1 VQIWSYHYPANEVP
15 WPGNS
20 GTITRV
26 PIPKNRY
33 LAEQFVVPTDGSVT
47 DQIQW
52 VFANSGANSNFSL
65 SVSICPGDFGQTGTQ
80 TTSAS
85 CIRGQAQSSS
95 GLYGQRR
102 RILRVRADGGR
113 DLLLERPAPGKPA
126 GRRRLGLVVY
136 VANQVRA
143 VDGPLLIASLW
154 RWGYKR
160 AYGSDG

>member
-85 CIRGQAQSSS
+85 CIRSQAQSSS
-95 GLYGQRR
+95 GLYAN
-102 RILRVRADGGR
+102 VGGSSGCV
-113 DLLLERPAPGKPA
+113 LTA
-126 GRRRLGLVVY
+126 GETYYLNVLPQGNPPDDDVSVSSCTSQTKCEPWMARY
-136 VANQVRA
+136 
-143 VDGPLLIASLW
+143 
-154 RWGYKR
+154 
-160 AYGSDG
+160 